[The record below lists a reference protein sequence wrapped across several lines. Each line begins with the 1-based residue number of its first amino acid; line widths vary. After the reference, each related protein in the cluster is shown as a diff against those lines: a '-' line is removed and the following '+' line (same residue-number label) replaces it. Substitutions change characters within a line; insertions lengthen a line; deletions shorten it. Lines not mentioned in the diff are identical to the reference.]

1 MDSTEPVKESKPAKT
16 LKTVI
21 LWFMID
27 AVYLAGLYIFFNQGF
42 PYGMKFLGAHV
53 FAIGIATLV
62 MYTGLGAG
70 VLWIPILTFLDLSPA
85 EAVTISVFTQ
95 IAGKGMGSFI
105 YLKAG
110 TVDLKV
116 ARTFLPYALFG
127 VMAGYF
133 AGFGLSLKYETL
145 LLYMFVAVAFCLLV
159 MMVKSL
165 FDENG
170 TGTKT
175 FNEDAMKKS
184 GFIVTA
190 SSFFTGLLSIGNS
203 DWLIPHME
211 RNLRMPTHRAV
222 ATGLFVM
229 FSVTIFFLV
238 LTLGSVAAGIREF
251 PDHMPI
257 LLATCSGV
265 ILGGRIGPCFLNF
278 QWFQKRQ
285 KHAFILMLIV
295 SIIHLLC

>member
-1 MDSTEPVKESKPAKT
+1 MDSAAPLKETKPGGT

-21 LWFMID
+21 VWFMLD
-27 AVYLAGLYIFFNQGF
+27 ALYLGSLYIFFGHGF
-42 PYGMKFLGAHV
+42 PYGLKFLGAHV

-85 EAVTISVFTQ
+85 EAVTISIFTQ

-110 TVDLKV
+110 TVDLQV

-127 VMAGYF
+127 VMLGYF

-170 TGTKT
+170 NGAKT
-175 FNEDAMKKS
+175 FNEEAMKKS
-184 GFIVTA
+184 GFIVTT

-229 FSVTIFFLV
+229 FVVTIFYLV
-238 LTLGSVAAGIREF
+238 LTLLSVAAGIRQF
-251 PDHMPI
+251 PAHTPL

-278 QWFQKRQ
+278 QWFKKRQ
-285 KHAFILMLIV
+285 KHAFIIMLLV